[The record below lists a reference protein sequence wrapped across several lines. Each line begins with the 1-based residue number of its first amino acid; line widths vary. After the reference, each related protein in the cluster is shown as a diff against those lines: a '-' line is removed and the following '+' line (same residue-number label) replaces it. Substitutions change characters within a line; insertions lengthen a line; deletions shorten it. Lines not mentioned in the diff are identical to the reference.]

1 MSVQDQKVPNQGS
14 TYMAVF
20 WREMQLVRTKK
31 KSSKEE
37 LMIWSTKMQARVQG
51 RVPLKDSIWFKW
63 VQIGS

>member
-1 MSVQDQKVPNQGS
+1 
-14 TYMAVF
+14 
-20 WREMQLVRTKK
+20 MQLVRTKK